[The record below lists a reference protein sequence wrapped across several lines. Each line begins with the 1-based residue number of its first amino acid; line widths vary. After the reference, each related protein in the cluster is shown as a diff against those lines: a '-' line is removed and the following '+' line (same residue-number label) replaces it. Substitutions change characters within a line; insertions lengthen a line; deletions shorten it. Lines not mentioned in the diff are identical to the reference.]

1 MTDQE
6 LWYVKHRWVIG
17 IASVVLVA
25 INSAVIGVILIVN
38 GQAPWVMLPVV
49 VMGIFQVRIIGHAFK
64 AGMAVEK
71 SKHFPKPAVE
81 PVDWEQV
88 ETS

>member
-17 IASVVLVA
+17 IASIVLVT
-25 INSAVIGVILIVN
+25 INSAVISVILIVN
-38 GQAPWVMLPVV
+38 GQAPWAMWFVIVTGV
-49 VMGIFQVRIIGHAFK
+49 FQVRIIGHVFK

-71 SKHFPKPAVE
+71 SKHFPKPTVE